1 MLFVHFQRHFV
12 DRRHVDRL
20 HHGVGVDVA
29 EQRHL
34 ALERRRQRMLG
45 AQHEDVGLET
55 VLQQGLHRVLRG
67 FGLQLARSGHVG
79 DQRQVNQRRIPVTQR
94 IAQLAHRLDE
104 RLRLDVAH
112 RAADLGDDHV
122 VFLGLRQQLNAAFDL
137 VGDVGNDLHGLAQV
151 LALALLLDDALVDT
165 ARRDVVGLRRGLVR
179 EALVVPQV
187 EVRLGAVLGDVALAV
202 LVGVERSGI
211 YVDVGV
217 EFLNGHRV
225 TAGLQQAGDRSRNN
239 TLAERR
245 RHAARYEYVLGFGK
259 FHYCFIYKFVVT
271 PFSAFFRKPPPRR
284 GSGRVKPVYT
294 AFRRG
299 PASGA
304 AGRSD
309 RQALLFSSW
318 SCLSISFTFS
328 IVEAISSRARSIFAR
343 TSATNAS
350 AFFDL
355 AKKPMLFSRRP
366 ISCSS

>member
-1 MLFVHFQRHFV
+1 
-12 DRRHVDRL
+12 
-20 HHGVGVDVA
+20 
-29 EQRHL
+29 
-34 ALERRRQRMLG
+34 MLG

-55 VLQQGLHRVLRG
+55 VLQQRLHRVLRG

-79 DQRQVNQRRIPVTQR
+79 DQRQVHQRRVPVTQR
-94 IAQLAHRLDE
+94 VAQLAHRLDE

-122 VFLGLRQQLNAAFDL
+122 VFLGLRQQLDAAFDL
-137 VGDVGNDLHGLAQV
+137 VGDVGNDLHGLAQI

-179 EALVVPQV
+179 EALVVSQV
-187 EVRLGAVLGDVALAV
+187 EVGLGAVLGDVAFAV

-211 YVDVGV
+211 DVDVGV
-217 EFLNGHRV
+217 EFLNGHRIA
-225 TAGLQQAGDRSRNN
+225 AGLQQAGDRGRNN

-284 GSGRVKPVYT
+284 GFGGGSNLYTRRSAVGRRPERQGDPIVRHCY
-294 AFRRG
+294 FRPG
-299 PASGA
+299 PAC
-304 AGRSD
+304 RSASPS
-309 RQALLFSSW
+309 RSSRP
-318 SCLSISFTFS
+318 SPRG
-328 IVEAISSRARSIFAR
+328 RARSSHAR
-343 TSATNAS
+343 RPPTPRRSSTWRR
-350 AFFDL
+350 
-355 AKKPMLFSRRP
+355 SRCCSPARP